1 MARLL
6 TNRHKKYLN
15 QDPNSAP
22 TAASALAAS
31 STGTI
36 DSLMEGST
44 PDRPPR
50 AGDAQRHTE
59 VDTYGYQSEEEEP
72 EPSRISMSETFE
84 PLSDLSMSS
93 RDIRR

>member
-6 TNRHKKYLN
+6 TNRHKKYMN
-15 QDPNSAP
+15 QDPNAAP
-22 TAASALAAS
+22 TATSALAAS
-31 STGTI
+31 STGTME
-36 DSLMEGST
+36 SLMEGST

-50 AGDAQRHTE
+50 AGDAQRHA
-59 VDTYGYQSEEEEP
+59 VDTFGYHSEEEEP